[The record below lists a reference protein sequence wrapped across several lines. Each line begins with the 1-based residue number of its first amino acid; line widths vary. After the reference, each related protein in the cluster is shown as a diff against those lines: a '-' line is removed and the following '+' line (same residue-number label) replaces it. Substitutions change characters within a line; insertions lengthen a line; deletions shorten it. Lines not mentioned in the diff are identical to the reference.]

1 MQKKGDNNSEVM
13 VLGEKSKGYLLLI
26 GGAEDK
32 NRDCKILEKVV
43 NLSGES
49 KACLTVITV
58 ATTRPEQVGGDYVR
72 FFSRLGVK
80 DVVALDIKTR
90 QEAQKDYIA
99 ERIEKSTGIFF
110 TGGDQLRITSLLG
123 EAGFTTPFMMLIKK
137 GWFYAGPVPE
147 PQL

>member
-58 ATTRPEQVGGDYVR
+58 ATTRPEQVG
-72 FFSRLGVK
+72 
-80 DVVALDIKTR
+80 AI
-90 QEAQKDYIA
+90 
-99 ERIEKSTGIFF
+99 
-110 TGGDQLRITSLLG
+110 
-123 EAGFTTPFMMLIKK
+123 M
-137 GWFYAGPVPE
+137 
-147 PQL
+147 